1 MVDATA
7 PAENTTNTAVAHVRF
22 APTHTADGLREMLTA
37 VFEAGEANVVVL
49 EVESG
54 SDTSS
59 DPALEWLERFDLP
72 IVASFEGHLA
82 GDAASVALACDVRV
96 CGADAALT
104 PPPAS
109 DERLRRLVH
118 DTRATHLAG
127 RDGTFSAEELFEFGL
142 VSTIQPAGA
151 AHAEARRLAGV
162 MATRGPIAL
171 RLGKEAIWRGLEMPL
186 EQALRFETD
195 LTLLLQT
202 TKDRAEGVRAF
213 LEKREPRFTGD

>member
-1 MVDATA
+1 MADAAARTEKA
-7 PAENTTNTAVAHVRF
+7 TNATVAHLKF
-22 APTHTADGLREMLTA
+22 APTQTLDSLRETLTA
-37 VFEAGEANVVVL
+37 VFESGEANVVVL
-49 EVESG
+49 EVQPRG
-54 SDTSS
+54 DASS
-59 DPALEWLERFDLP
+59 DLALEWLERFELP
-72 IVASFEGHLA
+72 IVAWFEGHLA
-82 GDAASVALACDVRV
+82 GDAASVALASDVRV
-96 CGADAALT
+96 CGADAALV

-109 DERLRRLVH
+109 DERLRRLVR
-118 DTRATHLAG
+118 DPRATRLAE

-142 VSTIQPAGA
+142 VGAIQPAGR
-151 AHAEARRLAGV
+151 AHVEAERLASV